1 MSPDLQEAWEQLRAL
16 MPEIRSIKSDGDF
29 ITIDAYRRVL
39 RPMVGQYQ
47 HARAGAKLSPQY
59 WEHATP
65 EKIVEYL
72 NSRLDK
78 AVQYLLEQDEE

>member
-1 MSPDLQEAWEQLRAL
+1 MTPDLQEAWEQLRAL
-16 MPEIRSIKSDGDF
+16 MSEIRSIKADGDF
-29 ITIDAYRRVL
+29 ITIDAYRRVF
-39 RPMVGQYQ
+39 RPMVGEYQ
-47 HARAGAKLSPQY
+47 HARAGAKISLKY
-59 WEHATP
+59 WQHATP